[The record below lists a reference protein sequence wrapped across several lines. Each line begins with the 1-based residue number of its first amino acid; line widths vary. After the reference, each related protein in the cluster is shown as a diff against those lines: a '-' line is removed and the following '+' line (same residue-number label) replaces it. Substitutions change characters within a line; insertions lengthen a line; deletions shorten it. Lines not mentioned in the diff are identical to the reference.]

1 MHPLNIEMENP
12 HNIEIDLGY
21 RGLCNLKISFTDQNG
36 IEHLTDFVID
46 VIGEKPT
53 NFLFSV
59 RDEDGL
65 RVLYALSK

>member
-1 MHPLNIEMENP
+1 MLPLNIEMENP
-12 HNIEIDLGY
+12 HNIIIDLGY
-21 RGLCNLKISFTDQNG
+21 RGLCNLEFRYTDQNG
-36 IEHLTDFVID
+36 ISHSTHFLID

-65 RVLYALSK
+65 RVLYALTK